1 MILVLRVLGTQ
12 MNELKSSS
20 YQKIQLEQVL
30 LDLPFVRKIK
40 INIKISQILPNK
52 RGNWYLSHHKMHS
65 GMLSRS
71 ITINI
76 KISQLS

>member
-20 YQKIQLEQVL
+20 YQKTQLEQVL

-40 INIKISQILPNK
+40 TNIKISLILQNK
-52 RGNWYLSHHKMHS
+52 MVAWCQSRHKMLS
-65 GMLSRS
+65 GMLSKTTTMNIR
-71 ITINI
+71 INQ
-76 KISQLS
+76 SS